1 VIAGDECGGAQAR
14 VETCELGAYALAV
27 EAMTASEQMFFMD
40 APLAHVVRYEHE
52 LRVERRRRTQHFRPT
67 SVRRARLEA
76 LWAY

>member
-1 VIAGDECGGAQAR
+1 VIAGEEWGSEQAR
-14 VETCELGAYALAV
+14 AETGELGTYALAA

-52 LRVERRRRTQHFRPT
+52 LRVERRRRAQHFRPI